1 MSTTADKVDRDRRNA
16 GTTPEQSESGEVVDS
31 VDALGGRLRSARQQ
45 RGLSLR
51 EVARQLD
58 VSASFVSQ
66 IETGKSQP
74 SVATLYAFAQLLQVS
89 IDELFSRARVE
100 PSDGVAFQDPVHH
113 RQPASGGPSGAA
125 LPGEDSN
132 DHQADQ
138 ALVNR
143 ARHRSPRDFWP
154 ATRTKPRLSVTTP
167 VDRTRLIMDTG
178 VIWYQ
183 LTANTGHDLDFM
195 EVLYPPGSSSTNDGR
210 MLRHNGFEYGYLI
223 DGELEVT
230 YGLDIFVLRP
240 GHAVGFDSSV
250 GHLFRNHGAVTA
262 RGIWTVLHH
271 PN

>member
-1 MSTTADKVDRDRRNA
+1 VNTIADKVHRDRRNA
-16 GTTPEQSESGEVVDS
+16 GTVPEQTEPAEIVDS
-31 VDALGGRLRSARQQ
+31 FDGLGGRLRSARQQ

-74 SVATLYAFAQLLQVS
+74 SVATLYAFAQLLKVS
-89 IDELFSRARVE
+89 IDELFSRARVQQ
-100 PSDGVAFQDPVHH
+100 SDGAAFQDPVHSG
-113 RQPASGGPSGAA
+113 QATSGGPSGSTQLA
-125 LPGEDSN
+125 EDA
-132 DHQADQ
+132 DIHQPDQ
-138 ALVNR
+138 SLVNR

-183 LTANTGHDLDFM
+183 LTANTGQDLDFM

-240 GHAVGFDSSV
+240 GHAIGFDSSV

-262 RGIWTVLHH
+262 RGIWTVLHQSS
-271 PN
+271 